1 MKSVSFRNMEY
12 KTSDRD
18 NDPDYIPEKECED
31 CAESYEIIDELNE
44 TIFKQKKKIEKLKQ
58 ELAKL
63 KECILKF
70 GEGIKA
76 AVP

>member
-1 MKSVSFRNMEY
+1 MKSVSFRDMEY
-12 KTSDRD
+12 TTSDSD

-58 ELAKL
+58 ELAKF

-70 GEGIKA
+70 GAGLKD
-76 AVP
+76 VVN